1 MRKLPLVLTAA
12 FLALLPSAE
21 AAAPGTLPKLPALG
35 AAEAPLFAGGG
46 TPLTNGIFFPGTAMC
61 VGTDCQGVPYQIARG
76 TDIRFYNLDNA
87 TVANNHRIVSKQTS
101 KRGRPTFQSDTI
113 GGPASTLMKTS
124 HLKPGIYP
132 FYCSVHFGMEGI
144 LEITE

>member
-1 MRKLPLVLTAA
+1 MRKLPLVLAAA
-12 FLALLPSAE
+12 FLAALPSAE
-21 AAAPGTLPKLPALG
+21 AAAPGTLPSLPPLG

-46 TPLTNGIFFPGTAMC
+46 TPLTNGIFFPGTAAC
-61 VGTDCQGVPYQIARG
+61 VGTDCQGVPYEVASG

-87 TVANNHRIVSKQTS
+87 AVANNHRVVSKQVS
-101 KRGRPTFQSDTI
+101 KKGRPVFQSETTS
-113 GGPASTLMKTS
+113 GPGSSLMKTS
-124 HLKPGIYP
+124 HLKPGVYP